1 MVNCPVSGPGNHD
14 YDRYLEVTQIRSE
27 DVIGAYGFNMLLN
40 MGCDPLN
47 MLPSPVFWFLDPG
60 SSCAMGYGCCTPL
73 WYNPGSL
80 FCGTWAGPVCCCGC
94 SGGCCAGPA
103 HPFATDDLN
112 WGSPKSALR
121 SQFEQ
126 ELRGEGMASELAN
139 AESVFDFK
147 KRFLL
152 EVRYPSLNRQAVHLN
167 NTWAKGVNERL
178 LMPAGYFCV
187 LRSWEP
193 LRGGDATL
201 NDGSVEFTNAREA
214 SFLQLLIVKGDEEAM
229 KRMTAAM
236 VLPETM
242 ERDETRATQIAAVG
256 SVLGMG

>member
-1 MVNCPVSGPGNHD
+1 MGLDYPVSGPGNKY
-14 YDRYLEVTQIRSE
+14 YDTYLENTQIRSE

-40 MGCDPLN
+40 MGCDTLN
-47 MLPSPVFWFLDPG
+47 MLPSPLFWVVNNVG
-60 SSCAMGYGCCTPL
+60 SCAMGYGCCTPL

-80 FCGTWAGPVCCCGC
+80 FCGTWAGPC
-94 SGGCCAGPA
+94 GCCAGPA
-103 HPFATDDLN
+103 HTFAKDDLN

-139 AESVFDFK
+139 AESVSDFK

-152 EVRYPSLNRQAVHLN
+152 EVRFPSLNRQAVHLN

-193 LRGGDATL
+193 LRGSDAFSSSQ
-201 NDGSVEFTNAREA
+201 DTNAREA

-229 KRMTAAM
+229 KRMSAAI

-242 ERDETRATQIAAVG
+242 ERDETLATAAA
-256 SVLGMG
+256 